1 MYKFRFLMLAA
12 MLAIPGS
19 SQSLSRSPFPNPAG
33 AGSLQPNWSVTP
45 DGGTVLNWIEAS
57 KDGSYSLRYAVRHG
71 DSWSQPVTIAAH
83 RHFFRHPAE
92 VPEVMEMAGGHWLAH
107 WVENQESSDAEFV
120 YVSSSADG
128 IHWTTPLMAHRDRS
142 PVQHGLVSM
151 AENVGGGASLF
162 WLEALKGEDGPVYLM
177 RTVVDG
183 SGKEVNEE
191 RLDDDVCACCPTAVA
206 KTTKGLVVAYR
217 DHTPKDI
224 RDIAVVR
231 LENGHWSP
239 SKIINPDNWQ
249 IDACPI
255 NAASIAAR
263 GDKVA
268 IAWYTAA
275 HDSSQVK
282 IVFSADGGSTFSKP
296 VIASTG
302 HAFGYASVVLDDS
315 GNATVSWLEQGS
327 GGGARVLVRTI
338 SSGGAP
344 GPVLEIAKGEKSEL
358 GYPKL
363 VRSGKDTFI
372 AWGSG
377 SKVLTASIR

>member
-128 IHWTTPLMAHRDRS
+128 THWTTPLMAHRDRS